1 MNDGHKMLEL
11 IRGWQAEKAARR
23 KELRKWKD
31 RERKREKRETKRAER
46 ETKESKRSRM
56 LDREE
61 AERAFKLEQTTKGS
75 SSDRRLLQLRGRA
88 AELAKF
94 WRAGQ
99 EAEHELGRPPSDL
112 ELAKMFDELQ
122 GSLGKTS
129 RHQARTRR
137 LLITKLEAEGGVW
150 GSE

>member
-1 MNDGHKMLEL
+1 MNNGHKIVEM
-11 IRGWQAEKAARR
+11 IRRVKAEKAERR

-31 RERKREKRETKRAER
+31 RERKREKREAERAEL
-46 ETKESKRSRM
+46 ETKESRRNRM
-56 LDREE
+56 LDCEE
-61 AERAFKLEQTTKGS
+61 AERAFKLEQTAKGS

-112 ELAKMFDELQ
+112 ELAKMFDKLQ

-129 RHQARTRR
+129 RHQ
-137 LLITKLEAEGGVW
+137 
-150 GSE
+150 